1 MSRGTKIKGRK
12 NAVENLFTSNEV
24 TYRPSFTDMI
34 NANANPKERRKRDAN
49 PEERKKKKR
58 DVSVS
63 CYFRIISKTFIICL
77 VMVL

>member
-34 NANANPKERRKRDAN
+34 NGNANPKERRKRDAN
-49 PEERKKKKR
+49 LKERKWRR

-63 CYFRIISKTFIICL
+63 CYFRIISKAFIMHL
-77 VMVL
+77 VIVL